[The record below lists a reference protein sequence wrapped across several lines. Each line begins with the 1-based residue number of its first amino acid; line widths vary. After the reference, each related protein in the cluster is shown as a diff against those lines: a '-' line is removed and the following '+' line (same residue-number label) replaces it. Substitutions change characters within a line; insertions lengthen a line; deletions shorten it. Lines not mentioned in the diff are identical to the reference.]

1 MKYII
6 PKINL
11 DKPPATCGRRI
22 PGLNASCGR
31 APGHH
36 YGECAK
42 TDEDWKAYSDWV
54 KEWERI
60 TPPEIQQTLKA
71 GELRALDNMYNN
83 TINTIINSIRQQA
96 EEDQQQEGE

>member
-1 MKYII
+1 
-6 PKINL
+6 
-11 DKPPATCGRRI
+11 
-22 PGLNASCGR
+22 
-31 APGHH
+31 
-36 YGECAK
+36 
-42 TDEDWKAYSDWV
+42 V